1 MNRALAIP
9 RNRTDLMQVLIYGC
23 TRLAD
28 VLVPVLVHD
37 GHHVTVMD
45 PDSDRLAII
54 RRQTDADSVWIA
66 DPLMQDFL
74 IEGRIDTAEA
84 FYSLSEDD
92 HKNVLLCQIASAI
105 YNVPKTMCLLTDPQL
120 QDFYEPL
127 GVRVLNGGHDFLSS
141 ALELLDR

>member
-1 MNRALAIP
+1 MN
-9 RNRTDLMQVLIYGC
+9 VLIYGC

-28 VLVPVLVHD
+28 ALVPVLVQD

-45 PDSDRLAII
+45 TDADRLAII
-54 RRQTDADSVWIA
+54 GRQTSINSVWIA

-74 IEGRIDTAEA
+74 VQGNIGSAEA

-92 HKNVLLCQIASAI
+92 HKNLLLCQIASEI
-105 YNVPKTMCLLTDPQL
+105 YNIPRTMCLLSDPQL

-127 GVRVLNGGHDFLSS
+127 GMHVLNGGQDFLGS
-141 ALELLDR
+141 ALELLNQ

>member
-1 MNRALAIP
+1 
-9 RNRTDLMQVLIYGC
+9 MQVLIYGC

-54 RRQTDADSVWIA
+54 RRQTETDSVWIA

-105 YNVPKTMCLLTDPQL
+105 YNVPRTMCLLSDPQL
-120 QDFYEPL
+120 QDFYETL
-127 GVRVLNGGHDFLSS
+127 GVQVLNGGHDFLSS
-141 ALELLDR
+141 ARELLDR